1 MHDAQRI
8 SQKGETRVREFD
20 DSCVIF
26 SHTNY
31 SFLGHQVIP
40 RVEKVGRKSI
50 ARSATFR
57 QVKSST
63 YVYVPSGSGQ
73 VTVNGSLY
81 PLSRGT
87 VIALMNYHL
96 YQYLPDAPLDM
107 SYCRLLN
114 GSGCTFYNN
123 YFPHSAYKTFLDETT
138 PVWKFSPPA
147 LAEAESL
154 WDKILRLQ
162 DRHDA
167 DAVEQQLYLMMEF
180 IGRLY
185 QASPVFEL

>member
-63 YVYVPSGSGQ
+63 YVYVHSGSGQ
-73 VTVNGSLY
+73 VNVNGSLY
-81 PLSRGT
+81 PLSRGIST
-87 VIALMNYHL
+87 NTCRT
-96 YQYLPDAPLDM
+96 LP
-107 SYCRLLN
+107 
-114 GSGCTFYNN
+114 
-123 YFPHSAYKTFLDETT
+123 
-138 PVWKFSPPA
+138 W
-147 LAEAESL
+147 
-154 WDKILRLQ
+154 I
-162 DRHDA
+162 
-167 DAVEQQLYLMMEF
+167 
-180 IGRLY
+180 
-185 QASPVFEL
+185 